1 MHRSKSN
8 IIPGRLYFLVF
19 YKLKIDWVCFKM
31 KYALDRSLDGK
42 KYETM
47 DIGTSLERVMRYWTV
62 RDKFNGVH
70 PDLREIG
77 VTRVSVSQQGLVF
90 EMKQLKQ

>member
-1 MHRSKSN
+1 MYRSKSN
-8 IIPGRLYFLVF
+8 IIPGIISASTSFKKPCYFSF
-19 YKLKIDWVCFKM
+19 FKM

-70 PDLREIG
+70 PELREIG
-77 VTRVSVSQQGLVF
+77 VTRVSVSQQGLMF
-90 EMKQLKQ
+90 ETNN

>member
-1 MHRSKSN
+1 MHWSKSN
-8 IIPGRLYFLVF
+8 IIPGNRYFCF
-19 YKLKIDWVCFKM
+19 YKLINIMFFSFFKM

-90 EMKQLKQ
+90 ETNN

>member
-8 IIPGRLYFLVF
+8 IIPGIIFLISQT
-19 YKLKIDWVCFKM
+19 LKIMFFLKM

-77 VTRVSVSQQGLVF
+77 VTRVSVSKQGLEF
-90 EMKQLKQ
+90 ETNN

>member
-1 MHRSKSN
+1 
-8 IIPGRLYFLVF
+8 
-19 YKLKIDWVCFKM
+19 M

-70 PDLREIG
+70 PDLRESG

-90 EMKQLKQ
+90 ETKQSN

>member
-1 MHRSKSN
+1 MFS
-8 IIPGRLYFLVF
+8 
-19 YKLKIDWVCFKM
+19 FKM

-90 EMKQLKQ
+90 EMKELKQ

>member
-1 MHRSKSN
+1 
-8 IIPGRLYFLVF
+8 
-19 YKLKIDWVCFKM
+19 M

-47 DIGTSLERVMRYWTV
+47 DIGTSLERVMKYWTV

-70 PDLREIG
+70 PDLKEIG
-77 VTRVSVSQQGLVF
+77 VTRLSVSQQGLVF
-90 EMKQLKQ
+90 EMKQLNQ

>member
-1 MHRSKSN
+1 
-8 IIPGRLYFLVF
+8 
-19 YKLKIDWVCFKM
+19 M

-70 PDLREIG
+70 TDLREIG
-77 VTRVSVSQQGLVF
+77 VTSVSVSQQGLVF
-90 EMKQLKQ
+90 ETKLLKD

>member
-1 MHRSKSN
+1 
-8 IIPGRLYFLVF
+8 
-19 YKLKIDWVCFKM
+19 M

-70 PDLREIG
+70 PDLKEIG

>member
-8 IIPGRLYFLVF
+8 IIPGNIFWYFTSL
-19 YKLKIDWVCFKM
+19 KLTGFCFKM

-90 EMKQLKQ
+90 ETKQLKQ

>member
-1 MHRSKSN
+1 MF
-8 IIPGRLYFLVF
+8 FL
-19 YKLKIDWVCFKM
+19 KM

-47 DIGTSLERVMRYWTV
+47 DIGTSLERVMKYWTV

-77 VTRVSVSQQGLVF
+77 VTRVSVSQQGLEF
-90 EMKQLKQ
+90 ETNN

>member
-1 MHRSKSN
+1 
-8 IIPGRLYFLVF
+8 
-19 YKLKIDWVCFKM
+19 M

-77 VTRVSVSQQGLVF
+77 VTRVSVSQQGLEF
-90 EMKQLKQ
+90 ETNN

>member
-1 MHRSKSN
+1 
-8 IIPGRLYFLVF
+8 
-19 YKLKIDWVCFKM
+19 M

-77 VTRVSVSQQGLVF
+77 VTRVSVSQQGLEF
-90 EMKQLKQ
+90 ETNI

>member
-1 MHRSKSN
+1 
-8 IIPGRLYFLVF
+8 
-19 YKLKIDWVCFKM
+19 M
-31 KYALDRSLDGK
+31 KFALDRSLDGT

-77 VTRVSVSQQGLVF
+77 VTRIAVTKDGLVF
-90 EMKQLKQ
+90 E

>member
-1 MHRSKSN
+1 MFS
-8 IIPGRLYFLVF
+8 
-19 YKLKIDWVCFKM
+19 FKM

-62 RDKFNGVH
+62 RDKFNGVQ
-70 PDLREIG
+70 PDFKEIG
-77 VTRVSVSQQGLVF
+77 VSRVSVSQQGLVF

>member
-1 MHRSKSN
+1 
-8 IIPGRLYFLVF
+8 
-19 YKLKIDWVCFKM
+19 M

-77 VTRVSVSQQGLVF
+77 VTRVSVSEHGIVF
-90 EMKQLKQ
+90 ETDN

>member
-1 MHRSKSN
+1 
-8 IIPGRLYFLVF
+8 
-19 YKLKIDWVCFKM
+19 M
-31 KYALDRSLDGK
+31 KYALDRSLDSK

-90 EMKQLKQ
+90 EMKELKQ

>member
-1 MHRSKSN
+1 
-8 IIPGRLYFLVF
+8 
-19 YKLKIDWVCFKM
+19 M